1 MHVISKWCLMNYSSF
16 LLSFK
21 KLTYDVVIQ
30 LSYCGTARMASDYKL
45 FYNKVTLLW
54 FPPVAKL
61 EITMVR
67 EKLRITPSLVLLS
80 VLKREYKYVPF
91 V

>member
-1 MHVISKWCLMNYSSF
+1 
-16 LLSFK
+16 
-21 KLTYDVVIQ
+21 
-30 LSYCGTARMASDYKL
+30 MASDYKL